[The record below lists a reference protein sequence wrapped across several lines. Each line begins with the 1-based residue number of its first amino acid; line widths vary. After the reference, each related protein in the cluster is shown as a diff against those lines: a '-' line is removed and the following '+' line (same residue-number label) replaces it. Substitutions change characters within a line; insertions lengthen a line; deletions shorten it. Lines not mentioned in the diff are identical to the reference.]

1 MYVCRILAQIVF
13 AYIRHQQVQTSRVAF
28 NSPSTSSK
36 LASEGSSYMESTES
50 IHTAHPARI
59 SDHPAIP
66 NEDENQPDAA
76 VMDDGHTSGSRKPFL
91 QVSTK

>member
-1 MYVCRILAQIVF
+1 
-13 AYIRHQQVQTSRVAF
+13 
-28 NSPSTSSK
+28 
-36 LASEGSSYMESTES
+36 MESTES